1 MVEAKIHPT
10 IMWAQRKDAVYITVC
25 LTDLDKHEVTLTE
38 EAGLTFNG
46 NVKDKECAFNIPAFQ
61 YDIDISTSKWNVKGR
76 NIIIMLMKKDEEG
89 ESWTRIQK
97 DKVKNS
103 KIETDWAKRVDS
115 DEEDEEPEKGMEGM
129 DMGAGQ
135 GFGGGQGGP
144 PGMGGAGGMPGM
156 GGMGGGGMPGMEQMM
171 GGMGGGA
178 GGDGGMGGMDMAKL
192 QEMMAQMKGGGGMPG
207 MEGMMGGMPGMEGGL
222 PDSDD
227 EEGEEE
233 EAVNAPMTSA
243 TDPLAELDGEA
254 NNDL

>member
-46 NVKDKECAFNIPAFQ
+46 NVKDKEYAFNIPAFQ

-103 KIETDWAKRVDS
+103 KIETDWAKWVDS

-129 DMGAGQ
+129 
-135 GFGGGQGGP
+135 
-144 PGMGGAGGMPGM
+144 
-156 GGMGGGGMPGMEQMM
+156 E
-171 GGMGGGA
+171 
-178 GGDGGMGGMDMAKL
+178 
-192 QEMMAQMKGGGGMPG
+192 EMMAQMKGGGGMPG
-207 MEGMMGGMPGMEGGL
+207 MEGMMGGMPGMESGL

>member
-46 NVKDKECAFNIPAFQ
+46 NVKDKEYAFNIPAFQ

-103 KIETDWAKRVDS
+103 KIETDWAKWVDS

-144 PGMGGAGGMPGM
+144 PGMGGMGGMPGMGGAGGMPGM
-156 GGMGGGGMPGMEQMM
+156 GGMGGGGMPG
-171 GGMGGGA
+171 
-178 GGDGGMGGMDMAKL
+178 
-192 QEMMAQMKGGGGMPG
+192 MAQMKGGGGMPG

>member
-46 NVKDKECAFNIPAFQ
+46 NVKDKEYAFNIPAFQ

-144 PGMGGAGGMPGM
+144 PGMGGMGGMP
-156 GGMGGGGMPGMEQMM
+156 
-171 GGMGGGA
+171 
-178 GGDGGMGGMDMAKL
+178 GMGGMDMAKL

>member
-46 NVKDKECAFNIPAFQ
+46 NVKDKEYAFNIPAFQ

-103 KIETDWAKRVDS
+103 KIETDWAKWVDS

-135 GFGGGQGGP
+135 GFGGGQ
-144 PGMGGAGGMPGM
+144 
-156 GGMGGGGMPGMEQMM
+156 
-171 GGMGGGA
+171 
-178 GGDGGMGGMDMAKL
+178 
-192 QEMMAQMKGGGGMPG
+192 GGGMPG